1 MDDAGLC
8 RGAHGQVQA
17 REAAEEEL
25 KRLEEQNSALE
36 ADRRKMEERQRHLA
50 EVDMPARTHSLTHSF
65 IYACR

>member
-1 MDDAGLC
+1 MC

-50 EVDMPARTHSLTHSF
+50 EVRHALSNPLTYSF
-65 IYACR
+65 IHICMPVV